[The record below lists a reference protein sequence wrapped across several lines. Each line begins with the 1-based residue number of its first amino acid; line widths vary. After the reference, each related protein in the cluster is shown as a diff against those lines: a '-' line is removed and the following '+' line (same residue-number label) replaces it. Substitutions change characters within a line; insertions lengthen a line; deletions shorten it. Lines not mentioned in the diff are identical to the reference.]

1 MSSQVTN
8 EAAWTGLAAAVLE
21 TTNEAIIIMDRRYRI
36 LSVNPAFKRLTG
48 YSNAEVM
55 SNRPG
60 FLMANR
66 PSWIFIRTVIT
77 SLLKSGSWQG
87 EILGRRNNGEPFVAW
102 LSLAPIKDHAG
113 FLTYYVGIS
122 HDITLRKEDEERLWR
137 QANFDLLTGLPNR
150 YLFMDRLSQAVA
162 RKRREHGVFALLYL
176 DLDGFK
182 AVNDELGHAA
192 GDALL
197 QTLSRR
203 MLRSLRASDTL
214 ARLGGDEFTVI
225 LLDQRTANQAAHIAT
240 KLMRVLAMPAVLEQG
255 TVRVHASIGIA
266 IYPDHA
272 QDAEALIQQ
281 ADVAMYAAKQQGKN
295 GYQVA
300 CFPESTKA

>member
-1 MSSQVTN
+1 MSYQVTS
-8 EAAWTGLAAAVLE
+8 ESGWTGLAAAVLE
-21 TTNEAIIIMDRRYRI
+21 TTNEAIVVMDRRYRI
-36 LSVNPAFKRLTG
+36 LSVNPAFSRLTG
-48 YSNAEVM
+48 YSNADVLN
-55 SNRPG
+55 NRPG
-60 FLMANR
+60 FLMASH
-66 PSWIFIRTVIT
+66 PSWIFIRKVLTA
-77 SLLKSGSWQG
+77 LLQTGRWQG
-87 EILGRRNNGEPFVAW
+87 EVLGRRNNGEPFVAW

-113 FLTYYVGIS
+113 SLTYYVGIS

-162 RKRREHGVFALLYL
+162 RKRREHGFFSLLYL

-182 AVNDELGHAA
+182 SVNDELGHAA

-225 LLDQRTANQAAHIAT
+225 LLDQQTIDQAAHIAT
-240 KLMRVLAMPAVLEQG
+240 KLLRVLAMPAVLEQG

-266 IYPDHA
+266 VYPDHA

-281 ADVAMYAAKQQGKN
+281 ADAAMYAAKQQGKN
-295 GYQVA
+295 GYRIA
-300 CFPESTKA
+300 RFPELPRV

>member
-1 MSSQVTN
+1 MSSQVTS
-8 EAAWTGLAAAVLE
+8 ELAWTGLAAAVLE
-21 TTNEAIIIMDRRYRI
+21 TTNEAIMVMDRRYRI
-36 LSVNPAFKRLTG
+36 LSVNPAFNRLTG
-48 YSNAEVM
+48 YNNAEVV

-60 FLMANR
+60 FLMNNR
-66 PSWIFIRTVIT
+66 PSRSFIRTILT
-77 SLLKSGSWQG
+77 SLLKTGSWQG
-87 EILGRRNNGEPFVAW
+87 EILGRRNDGEPFVAW
-102 LSLAPIKDHAG
+102 LSLASIKDHAG

-162 RKRREHGVFALLYL
+162 RKCREQGFFALLYI

-182 AVNDELGHAA
+182 SVNDDLGHAA

-225 LLDQRTANQAAHIAT
+225 LPDQQTTDQAAHIAT
-240 KLMRVLAMPAVLEQG
+240 KLLRVLAMPAVLEQG

-266 IYPDHA
+266 VYPNHA

-300 CFPESTKA
+300 CVPELPKA